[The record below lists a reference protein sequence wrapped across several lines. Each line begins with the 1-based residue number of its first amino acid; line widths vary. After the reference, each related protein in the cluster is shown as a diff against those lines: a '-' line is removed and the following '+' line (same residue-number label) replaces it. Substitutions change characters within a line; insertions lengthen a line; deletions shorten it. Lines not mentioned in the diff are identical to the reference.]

1 MGMKITVLAFIFV
14 SILSCNTN
22 SSLNMQN
29 TQKATFAAGCF
40 WGVESIFMAVE
51 GVLSTEVGYCGG
63 STENPTYREVCTG
76 NTGHAEAI
84 HLTFDS
90 SLVSYQELLKTFFKA
105 HNPTELNRQGPDIGT
120 QYRSEIFFHSLEQK
134 EAAEEMI
141 AQFNVEGFFG
151 NPVVTQVSEASY
163 FYRAEE
169 YHQQYNLKNGKSCSI
184 Q

>member
-1 MGMKITVLAFIFV
+1 
-14 SILSCNTN
+14 
-22 SSLNMQN
+22 MQN
-29 TQKATFAAGCF
+29 TQNATFAAGCF
-40 WGVESIFMAVE
+40 WGVESTFMAVD

-84 HLTFDS
+84 HLTFDT
-90 SLVSYQELLKTFFKA
+90 SLVSYQELLQIFFKA
-105 HNPTELNRQGPDIGT
+105 HDPTKLNRQGPDIGT
-120 QYRSEIFFHSLEQK
+120 QYRSEIFFHSPEQRK
-134 EAAEEMI
+134 AAEEII
-141 AQFNVEGFFG
+141 AKYNKEKFFG
-151 NPVVTQVSEASY
+151 KPVATKVSEAGF